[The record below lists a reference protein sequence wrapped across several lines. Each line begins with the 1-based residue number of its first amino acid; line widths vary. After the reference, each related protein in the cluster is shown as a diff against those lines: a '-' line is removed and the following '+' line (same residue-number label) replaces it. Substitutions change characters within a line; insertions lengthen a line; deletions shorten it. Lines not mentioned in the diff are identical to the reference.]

1 MIRDDIMIQ
10 IKDVMNQEVIVMQ
23 DNEQVSHAR
32 NLMLK
37 HGFSRIVVLD
47 NEEIPVGIVTEKD
60 LTRKMGS
67 KGPAW
72 RRRPIDKISIRRI
85 MTTNPVTVSPNKG
98 IRDAVE
104 LMIKNNISSIPVVD
118 EEGLAGIVTK
128 TDIMKFYSEKLGGR
142 WKVSDLM
149 SSDVVTASENHSIGH
164 VISIMEEKKI
174 GKVIVMRD
182 SSPVGIITPANISF
196 ADVEDP
202 ETGVSVEKIYFLRKT
217 EGLDKRNV
225 REVSMFTAGDIMTNH
240 LVMIQKDEDASR
252 AAEMMI
258 EKKISGLPVV
268 DDDELVGIITKT
280 DLIRGIQ

>member
-1 MIRDDIMIQ
+1 MIK
-10 IKDVMNQEVIVMQ
+10 IKDVMNEEVIVMQ

-47 NEEIPVGIVTEKD
+47 NQEIPVGMVTEKD
-60 LTRKMGS
+60 LTRKMGGKS
-67 KGPAW
+67 PAW
-72 RRRPIDKISIRRI
+72 RRRPIDKISIRRV
-85 MTTNPVTVSPNKG
+85 MTSNPVTVSPNKG
-98 IRDAVE
+98 IKDAVE

-149 SSDVVTASENHSIGH
+149 ASDVVTVSENHSIGH
-164 VISIMEEKKI
+164 VINIMGEKDI

-182 SSPVGIITPANISF
+182 SLPVGIITPANISF

-217 EGLDKRNV
+217 EGLDKKNV
-225 REVSMFTAGDIMTNH
+225 REVSMLTAGDIMTNH
-240 LVMIQKDEDASR
+240 LVMIQQDEDASR
-252 AAEMMI
+252 AAAMMM
-258 EKKISGLPVV
+258 ENKISGLPVL
-268 DDDELVGIITKT
+268 DDEELVGIITKT